1 MGQGYSPGI
10 GAITRRLSKLN
21 PASRVTLTRSGGET
35 SSIVRWSAHTSGATV
50 ILSLLSRHEDRFHGP
65 ALPNRLE
72 SLGGILERILREQ
85 GTRVYITATQ
95 QVQGRL
101 VVCVVARVAEQQA

>member
-10 GAITRRLSKLN
+10 GATNRRLTKSN
-21 PASRVTLTRSGGET
+21 PAFRATLTRARGET
-35 SSIVRWSAHTSGATV
+35 SSIVRWSAPTSGATV
-50 ILSLLSRHEDRFHGP
+50 IPSLLSRHEDRFHGP

-72 SLGGILERILREQ
+72 SLGGLLERILREQ
-85 GTRVYITATQ
+85 GTRVYITASQ

-101 VVCVVARVAEQQA
+101 VVCVVARVAK